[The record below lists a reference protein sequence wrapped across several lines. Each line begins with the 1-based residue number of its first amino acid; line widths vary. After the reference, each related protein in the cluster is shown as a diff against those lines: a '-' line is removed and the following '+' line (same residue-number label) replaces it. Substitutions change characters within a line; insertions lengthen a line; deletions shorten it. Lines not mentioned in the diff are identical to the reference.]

1 MKQAAELIPA
11 AVAAFK
17 REIQHLKGT
26 PATDA
31 NKAAG
36 REIIAH
42 HVGRLQML
50 DLSLSQQDARDI
62 LAAAYRTIQPK
73 EQTA

>member
-11 AVAAFK
+11 ALEAFK

-36 REIIAH
+36 REIINRYA
-42 HVGRLQML
+42 GQIQLM
-50 DLSLSQQDARDI
+50 DLTLGQQAARDI
-62 LAAAYRTIQPK
+62 LAAAYRTI
-73 EQTA
+73 

>member
-1 MKQAAELIPA
+1 MKQAAELMPA

-36 REIIAH
+36 REIINRYT
-42 HVGRLQML
+42 GQIQLM
-50 DLSLSQQDARDI
+50 DLSLSQQAARDI
-62 LAAAYRTIQPK
+62 LAASYRTI
-73 EQTA
+73 

>member
-17 REIQHLKGT
+17 REIQHLKGA

-31 NKAAG
+31 NKAEG
-36 REIIAH
+36 REIINRYA
-42 HVGRLQML
+42 GQIQLMDLNL
-50 DLSLSQQDARDI
+50 DQQAARDI
-62 LAAAYRTIQPK
+62 LAAAYRTIQPQ